1 MSQKST
7 YQKLRLE
14 AGQKVMVINPPGE
27 YAALIGGLPDG
38 IDIAAAG
45 LGEADFVHLFVR
57 NLAELET
64 HIQAAL
70 DAVKYDGLLWIS
82 YPKGSAKVETDVNRD
97 ILWEKL
103 KAYGIRPVMMISID
117 KTWSAMRMRP
127 EEAVGK

>member
-14 AGQKVMVINPPGE
+14 AGQKVMVINTPGE

-45 LGEADFVHLFVR
+45 QGEADFVHLFVR

>member
-1 MSQKST
+1 MSQKPT

-14 AGQKVMVINPPGE
+14 AGQKAVVLNPPGE
-27 YAALIGGLPDG
+27 YAALIGELPEG
-38 IDIAAAG
+38 VEFAAG
-45 LGEADFVHLFVR
+45 GEGEADFVHLFVR
-57 NLAELET
+57 NLAELEA

-70 DAVKYDGLLWIS
+70 DAVEYDGLLWIS
-82 YPKGSAKVETDVNRD
+82 YPKGSAKVEADVNRD

-117 KTWSAMRMRP
+117 ATWSAMRMRP